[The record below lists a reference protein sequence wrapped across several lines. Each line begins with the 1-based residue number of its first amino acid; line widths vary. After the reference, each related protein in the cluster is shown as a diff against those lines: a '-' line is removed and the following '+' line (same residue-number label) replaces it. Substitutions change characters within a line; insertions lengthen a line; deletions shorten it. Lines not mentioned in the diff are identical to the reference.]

1 VQRQAH
7 AALDAAS
14 RYPKAAKIHQLLDL
28 PEAGERERRLLEIG
42 TGAGV
47 VSFIVG
53 RALGVAIGGG

>member
-1 VQRQAH
+1 MV
-7 AALDAAS
+7 L
-14 RYPKAAKIHQLLDL
+14 
-28 PEAGERERRLLEIG
+28 IG